1 MGQTHWRLQ
10 HGQTHDE
17 LAALSLS
24 AVGLD
29 PSTVDVDQFLY
40 QRQSN
45 AKTTLGAVQRS
56 LCLREKIE
64 DVREKVG

>member
-1 MGQTHWRLQ
+1 MSI
-10 HGQTHDE
+10 E
-17 LAALSLS
+17 
-24 AVGLD
+24 
-29 PSTVDVDQFLY
+29 FLY

-56 LCLREKIE
+56 LCLRKKIE